1 MLGNSDYILIIED
14 SKAETHLLLQT
25 LKMHN
30 FPARVRVI
38 HSGQNALRE
47 LAAME
52 KNFPGLIL
60 LDLRLPD
67 LDGIEILHEL
77 KNKAETKDIP
87 VIIRT
92 GSHDPRDK
100 KKCLELGV
108 MDYMYKSM
116 EFESVEQQVLSLNRH
131 WDSFQKNE

>member
-1 MLGNSDYILIIED
+1 MLGNSDYILVIED

-30 FPARVRVI
+30 FPARVRVM
-38 HSGQNALRE
+38 HSGQDALKE
-47 LAAME
+47 LKSLHE
-52 KNFPGLIL
+52 DFPGMIL

-67 LDGIEILHEL
+67 IDGIEILREI
-77 KNKAETKDIP
+77 KANSKTQHIP

-100 KKCLELGV
+100 KRCMELGV

-116 EFESVEQQVLSLNRH
+116 EYESVEQQVLRLNQH
-131 WDSFQKNE
+131 WDSFPRED

>member
-38 HSGQNALRE
+38 HSGQNALKELKSLRE
-47 LAAME
+47 NL
-52 KNFPGLIL
+52 PGMIL

-67 LDGIEILHEL
+67 IDGIEILHEL
-77 KNKAETKDIP
+77 KENPKTQDIP

-100 KKCLELGV
+100 KRCMELGV

-116 EFESVEQQVLSLNRH
+116 EFESVEQQVLSLNQH
-131 WDSFQKNE
+131 WDSFPGKD

>member
-1 MLGNSDYILIIED
+1 MLSNSDYILIIED

-38 HSGQNALRE
+38 HSGQDALKE
-47 LAAME
+47 LSSL
-52 KNFPGLIL
+52 KGNLPGMIL
-60 LDLRLPD
+60 LDLRLQD
-67 LDGIEILHEL
+67 IDGIEILHEL
-77 KNKAETKDIP
+77 KKDPETEAIP

-100 KKCLELGV
+100 KRCMELGV
-108 MDYMYKSM
+108 IDYMYKSM
-116 EFESVEQQVLSLNRH
+116 EFESVEQQVISLNQH
-131 WDSFQKNE
+131 WDSFPRKD

>member
-1 MLGNSDYILIIED
+1 
-14 SKAETHLLLQT
+14 
-25 LKMHN
+25 MHN

-38 HSGQNALRE
+38 HSGQDALKE
-47 LAAME
+47 LAALE
-52 KNFPGLIL
+52 DNFPGLIL

-67 LDGIEILHEL
+67 IDGIEILHEL
-77 KNKAETKDIP
+77 KNKAKTKEIP

-100 KKCLELGV
+100 KRCMELGV
-108 MDYMYKSM
+108 TDYMYKSM

-131 WDSFQKNE
+131 WDSFQQNE